1 MSSSNKKAKE
11 LEDPGSGEG
20 DARDYDVEIQKTL
33 EEIDGCQNQID
44 GLNEKASDEIL
55 EVEKKYN
62 KLRKPYFQKRNDII
76 KRIPNFWV
84 TAVSFS
90 ATPRLDNARSER
102 RLTFLD
108 GAGVRRRPPPSCLL
122 VYVRNACVTRV
133 DVDVTAFTIM
143 PFLSVCRINATPL
156 ERVCATPLSAR
167 DDMSLLLDFMLNV
180 GNVEHLSELNLLA
193 KSLHSASFIS
203 NIKYH

>member
-1 MSSSNKKAKE
+1 MSSANKKAKE

-90 ATPRLDNARSER
+90 PRPPFRGPPNARGRSAA
-102 RLTFLD
+102 LTFLD

-122 VYVRNACVTRV
+122 VYVRKRV
-133 DVDVTAFTIM
+133 
-143 PFLSVCRINATPL
+143 
-156 ERVCATPLSAR
+156 
-167 DDMSLLLDFMLNV
+167 
-180 GNVEHLSELNLLA
+180 
-193 KSLHSASFIS
+193 
-203 NIKYH
+203 

>member
-1 MSSSNKKAKE
+1 MASSNKKAKE

-90 ATPRLDNARSER
+90 SMPRPPFRGPTTWDRPRAV
-102 RLTFLD
+102 LTFLD

-122 VYVRNACVTRV
+122 VYVRKRV
-133 DVDVTAFTIM
+133 
-143 PFLSVCRINATPL
+143 
-156 ERVCATPLSAR
+156 
-167 DDMSLLLDFMLNV
+167 
-180 GNVEHLSELNLLA
+180 
-193 KSLHSASFIS
+193 
-203 NIKYH
+203 

>member
-90 ATPRLDNARSER
+90 PSRARTAR
-102 RLTFLD
+102 DRHVALTFPD

-122 VYVRNACVTRV
+122 VYVR
-133 DVDVTAFTIM
+133 
-143 PFLSVCRINATPL
+143 
-156 ERVCATPLSAR
+156 ERV
-167 DDMSLLLDFMLNV
+167 
-180 GNVEHLSELNLLA
+180 
-193 KSLHSASFIS
+193 
-203 NIKYH
+203 